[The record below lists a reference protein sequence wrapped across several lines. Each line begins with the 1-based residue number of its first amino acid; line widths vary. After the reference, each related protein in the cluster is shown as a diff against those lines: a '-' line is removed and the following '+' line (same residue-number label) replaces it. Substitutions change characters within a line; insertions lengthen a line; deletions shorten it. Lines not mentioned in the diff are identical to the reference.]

1 MYLVNLYGI
10 GPTKLGLI
18 LENSQIQISN
28 KQSFDITPLC
38 LVKKKPLFLTSNTLK
53 SIANAYY
60 CVQLTAANLLQHS
73 YSSFIYSWSRDQ

>member
-38 LVKKKPLFLTSNTLK
+38 FVKKKPLFLTSNTLK

-60 CVQLTAANLLQHS
+60 CVQLTS
-73 YSSFIYSWSRDQ
+73 YNSPTPSFIYSWSISHI